1 MSAHIGHV
9 TRTCQPHEV
18 AAIAM
23 LGRELGWGRAAAISG
38 GTIAVALL
46 VGGVVSHALALL

>member
-1 MSAHIGHV
+1 MSTHIGHV